1 WRDPVIPSRRWTA
14 TAAAAATGLAA
25 CATWAS
31 PHAAHAQAT
40 AEASIPP
47 PDRRLSDRTVEFLF
61 HNDAGVPVVH
71 LDAAAIDSV
80 GTAISSRNL
89 ALAWRV
95 QRAYEEGRY
104 GTPGEENARR
114 DAMAA
119 YIYQAETAFD
129 FFLDLALQDEVIF
142 STTENDLKAAFTERF
157 RNPGLYPI
165 VNLKDARAGFGRYG
179 MEFEVEDPTR
189 REIKVTGETMSAWT
203 EEAEIAGRKER
214 VVNIDMTTMSHD
226 RVRLV
231 YRRYATG
238 TVHDLEVQQEGTRL
252 RVATMENVEGQ
263 FVRKWGLHRPT
274 AVVLWKSRP
283 EDLVAPPRDA
293 RRLGSAV
300 YFPAL
305 ELKLPWFL
313 PDFGFGDLRRFDFPQ
328 PLLTLEDVLAIRDA
342 DLDWLRVKD
351 NLRFAAD
358 WEGEGDVPEFVEER
372 FPDR

>member
-1 WRDPVIPSRRWTA
+1 MPLRRWT
-14 TAAAAATGLAA
+14 TAAAAAAAGLAA
-25 CATWAS
+25 CAGWAS
-31 PHAAHAQAT
+31 PGAAHAQSV

-47 PDRRLSDRTVEFLF
+47 AGRSIADETVEFLF
-61 HNDAGVPVVH
+61 RNGNNVPVVR

-80 GTAISSRNL
+80 GTAMSSRNL
-89 ALAWRV
+89 ALAWSV

-104 GTPGEENARR
+104 GTPGEEASRR
-114 DAMAA
+114 EAMAA

-129 FFLDLALQDEVIF
+129 FFLGLALQDDVIY
-142 STTENDLKAAFTERF
+142 STTEEDLKAAFTERF

-179 MEFEVEDPTR
+179 MEFEVEDPAR
-189 REIKVTGETMSAWT
+189 REIRVTGEKMSAWT

-238 TVHDLEVQQEGTRL
+238 TVHDLEVDLEGSRM
-252 RVATMENVEGQ
+252 RVATMEDVDGQ
-263 FVRKWGLHRPT
+263 FVRKWGLHRPA

-283 EDLVAPPRDA
+283 EDLVAPPRDV
-293 RRLGSAV
+293 RRLGSAI

-313 PDFGFGDLRRFDFPQ
+313 PNLGFGDLRRFDFPQ
-328 PLLTLEDVLAIRDA
+328 PLLTMEDVLAIRDA
-342 DLDWLRVKD
+342 GLEWLRVED

-358 WEGEGDVPEFVEER
+358 WEGEGDVPEFIEER